1 MQSKNGVAGPG
12 RGQAGVPRLGGDE
25 GSRAVDVRIAMPDG
39 HAEAWV
45 ARPENTERALPGVV
59 LFMDAFGLRPQIREM
74 AQRIA
79 DWGYVVMAP
88 NVFHRSGAVDEIAP
102 TADLREPEE
111 RDRFLGQAVPR
122 MNDLTPELSRADT
135 DRYLEALAELPGV
148 ADGAPVGVIGY
159 CMGARLALR
168 AAGDHPDRVGAVG
181 GFHGGGLVTEDPDSP
196 HRSLASTRAAVLLR
210 HADDDPS
217 MPAEGMETIT
227 SLAEDSGVELD
238 QCVYPGA
245 PHGYTRWPTPRCT
258 SPPLRSST
266 SPSSA
271 STWGAT

>member
-1 MQSKNGVAGPG
+1 M
-12 RGQAGVPRLGGDE
+12 
-25 GSRAVDVRIAMPDG
+25 DVRIDMADG
-39 HAEAWV
+39 HAEAEAWV
-45 ARPENTERALPGVV
+45 ARPENTERAVPGVL

-102 TADLREPEE
+102 TE
-111 RDRFLGQAVPR
+111 AVPR

-148 ADGAPVGVIGY
+148 GDGAPVGVIGY